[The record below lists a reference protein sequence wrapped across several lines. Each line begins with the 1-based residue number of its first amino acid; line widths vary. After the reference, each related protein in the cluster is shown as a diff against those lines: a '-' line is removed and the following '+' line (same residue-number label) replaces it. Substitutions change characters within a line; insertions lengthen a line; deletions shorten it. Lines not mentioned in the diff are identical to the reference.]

1 MTNACIYSNH
11 FHRFLPLDLVRE
23 VLVDPV
29 RMAQDQLL
37 ATLAA
42 MEDVRLVEVAE
53 ALCDLEQA
61 VMEETAV
68 GVSVFSLKDTA
79 YEILRHT

>member
-1 MTNACIYSNH
+1 
-11 FHRFLPLDLVRE
+11 LDLVRE

-42 MEDVRLVEVAE
+42 MEDVRLVEEAA

-61 VMEETAV
+61 VMEETEEM
-68 GVSVFSLKDTA
+68 VFVL
-79 YEILRHT
+79 